1 MSTLSDPNPSLGAPP
16 HGLAGLLE
24 AMQREYHVPSMSLA
38 DALEQ
43 LAMLDRPALDGLV
56 AQDSD
61 LLGRRCTELV
71 TRGLLT
77 REQLGQA
84 LARMSGLPHLEFL
97 DLEQAPPAFV
107 AILFPEHSTPP
118 PPAPAP
124 ACNFE
129 ELGDAL
135 EDLQRQPI
143 VSLRQ
148 ALLDLHLLDAP
159 TLEQIEAQD
168 PHMLRDRHPL
178 LVRRALLTE
187 DELGRALARAAGIP
201 EVDAL
206 RFDLSGHVFD
216 RMPAP
221 MARAR
226 RVLPLGQR
234 GDAFFVASCTP
245 TDEQLRR
252 DLAGAIDATVVLVWA
267 DSAAILE
274 RVQREERGRI
284 DAALRL
290 DTVEWKPPGAAEQR
304 LDPDEHYSGLHELV
318 AIAATEVAAVHE
330 DEATGAVGERS
341 GMARLV
347 RHMLLDARKAG
358 ASDIHIESLPAD
370 HATLVRMRVDGD
382 LRPYVTLPPSLR
394 AALVSRIK
402 VMARL
407 DIAEHRRPQD
417 GKILLHEFGGDKI
430 EIRVAVLPTHDGMEN
445 VVLRLL
451 GQARPLPLASLGLQP
466 RDQAIVERLSAHS
479 FGLVLAAGPT
489 GSGKTT
495 TLHSMLMQV
504 NTAARKIWTV
514 EDPIEIT
521 QEGLNQVQVNAR
533 IGLTFATAMR
543 SFLRADPDIIMVGEI
558 RDAETAKIAI
568 DASLTGHLVLSTLHT
583 NNAAESVMR
592 LLDLGLD
599 PINFADSLL
608 GVLAQRLVRSLCPHC
623 RTSVLLDDESRQ
635 ALLAEYTAGSRLTP
649 QEGERRLLEAAGVD
663 VPQLL
668 RIGVARGCAH
678 CAGKGYKGRMGVF
691 EILENGPAVRELVR
705 RNASPAEILD
715 AAVDAGMRSL
725 RHDALEKAVQGR
737 IDLLQARIAY
747 L

>member
-1 MSTLSDPNPSLGAPP
+1 M
-16 HGLAGLLE
+16 GLPQALLQLGLLG
-24 AMQREYHVPSMSLA
+24 Q
-38 DALEQ
+38 
-43 LAMLDRPALDGLV
+43 PALDAL
-56 AQDSD
+56 AAEEPA

-77 REQLGQA
+77 REQLGRA
-84 LARMSGLPHLEFL
+84 LARMSGLPAGAHVDL
-97 DLEQAPPAFV
+97 DQAPPAFV
-107 AILFPEHSTPP
+107 SLLFPHGEVAPERP
-118 PPAPAP
+118 PPAR
-124 ACNFE
+124 NFD
-129 ELGDAL
+129 ELGQAL
-135 EDLQRQPI
+135 EALQHQPLCDLR
-143 VSLRQ
+143 R
-148 ALLDLHLLDAP
+148 ALLDLQLLDPA
-159 TLEQIEAQD
+159 TLDRLAAED
-168 PHMLRDRHPL
+168 PHLLRDRQQQ
-178 LVRRALLTE
+178 LVRRALLTA
-187 DELGRALARAAGIP
+187 DELGRAQARVAGIAEIDAQQFEISDRAFERLPVALARTAQ
-201 EVDAL
+201 
-206 RFDLSGHVFD
+206 
-216 RMPAP
+216 
-221 MARAR
+221 
-226 RVLPLGQR
+226 VLPLGYR
-234 GDAFFVASCTP
+234 GDAFLVASGTP
-245 TDEQLRR
+245 ADEELRR
-252 DLAGAIDATVVLVWA
+252 GLGTRIGATVVLVWA
-267 DSAAILE
+267 DSASILE
-274 RVQREERGRI
+274 RVGRAEHGQAGADVQLETLEWNPPSASRPRI
-284 DAALRL
+284 DPPPKHQGLR
-290 DTVEWKPPGAAEQR
+290 
-304 LDPDEHYSGLHELV
+304 ELV
-318 AIAATEVAAVHE
+318 AMASAEVAAVHD
-330 DEATGAVGERS
+330 DEPVSAVGERS

-347 RHMLLDARKAG
+347 HHMLTDARQLG
-358 ASDIHIESLPAD
+358 ASDIHVESHPAD
-370 HATLVRMRVDGD
+370 RSTLVRMRVDGD
-382 LRPYVTLPPSLR
+382 LRPYITLPANLR

-407 DIAEHRRPQD
+407 DISEHRRPQD
-417 GKILLHEFGGDKI
+417 GKIELTEVDGEKL
-430 EIRVAVLPTHDGMEN
+430 EIRVAVLPTHDGLEN

-451 GQARPLPLASLGLQP
+451 GHARPVPLASLGLQP

-495 TLHSMLMQV
+495 TLHSMRMQL

-521 QEGLNQVQVNAR
+521 QAGLNQVQVNSR

-623 RTSVLLDDESRQ
+623 RTSVLLDAESRQ
-635 ALLAEYTAGSRLTP
+635 ALLAEYTAGSRMTA

-663 VPQLL
+663 SSHQL
-668 RIGVARGCAH
+668 RMGVARGCAH
-678 CAGKGYKGRMGVF
+678 CAGKGYKGRMGIF

-705 RNASPAEILD
+705 RNASPAEIFD

-737 IDLLQARIAY
+737 IDLLQARIAF